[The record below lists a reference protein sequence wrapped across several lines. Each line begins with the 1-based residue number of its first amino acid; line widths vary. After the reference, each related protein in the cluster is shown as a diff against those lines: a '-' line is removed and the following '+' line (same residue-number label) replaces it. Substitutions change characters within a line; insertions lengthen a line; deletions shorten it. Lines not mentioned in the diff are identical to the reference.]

1 MRKYIDLS
9 LIFFDSPIGRAYLR
23 LIHEEN
29 YKLKEIIIIQNSKNK
44 FCPNFLFFKINAYFK
59 NYYALKLI
67 KTNLFKINSKKINNF
82 FLLNENFCKNMYK
95 NIPLKKYFSK
105 VTYINNQSINSKE
118 LYNYLEDK
126 NDLFLFTGGGIVKK
140 KLLNTKN
147 KFIHIHPGYL
157 PLVRGADGL
166 LWSILKENHIGVTS
180 FYMNEK
186 IDQGMV
192 IKKEKMNIE
201 NFIFKKNHSHLDSKS
216 YYRFIY
222 AFIDPL
228 LRAYHLKK
236 LLLDQNFN
244 VNEKFKNDSPASGNY
259 YSFMSKEKNLLESTI
274 EKLFK

>member
-105 VTYINNQSINSKE
+105 VTYINNQSINSEE
-118 LYNYLEDK
+118 LYNYLENR
-126 NDLFLFTGGGIVKK
+126 NDLFLYSGGGIIKE
-140 KLLNTKN
+140 KLLGTRN
-147 KFIHIHPGYL
+147 KFIHIHPGFL
-157 PLVRGADGL
+157 PLVRGADAL

-180 FYMNEK
+180 FYMNKK

-192 IKKEKMNIE
+192 IKKEKMNID
-201 NFIFKKNHSHLDSKS
+201 NFIFKKNDICLNFIT

-228 LRAYHLKK
+228 LRTYHLKK
-236 LLLDQNFN
+236 LLLDQNFI
-244 VNEKFKNDSPASGNY
+244 VNEKFKNNNPESGNY
-259 YSFMSKEKNLLESTI
+259 YSFMGKEKNLLETTI
-274 EKLFK
+274 KKLFQ